1 MKSGQRIIF
10 VKAAIALTL
19 ASLLAAPPALA
30 KKPQRWSK
38 QIDVELSARQLD
50 LRSNAAPRRLA
61 HAAVERFAPRLG
73 LSRSTKGLRLARSF
87 GIPPVEGSQPVTI
100 FTFNQTA
107 GGLRLL
113 WSEVDVTVAGDT
125 VSAISSTVVPAR
137 PKLAGRRKV
146 SRSKALAIARRA
158 VAGEELAQPA
168 EAIAYAGNPELGR
181 AKPRTPRRAWVVRV
195 DLPSTSGGEPTGLC
209 VVVDAQTGKV
219 LAKWE
224 GTAARDQTPKSGAG
238 GARAS
243 ATSTGLNLYTSIS
256 ASQNQF
262 YARFTLRGD
271 PRVSS
276 NWPSLDQGLYSGTRT
291 QLRDTLTFNALNVIR
306 TICVVR
312 NYCGKRGVFNGSVVP
327 WEIVLNS
334 HNQQSGASPG
344 SLLISIGTDDASTFN
359 GANDVIAHEVG
370 HIQDLVY
377 AGDRQQGLQHTKEV
391 QEGLADMFAFDYDR
405 FDPIFKEDMVPGG
418 VRRWDNPTALSENGR
433 FYPAVASQYFC
444 GPRSPH
450 LNSTIIS
457 HAFFK
462 LSVQPAVGI
471 NRAGAILQH
480 VPAFFGPRPTFPDV
494 TKAFIQLSGDL
505 YPQDDGDAGTVPE
518 AREAAQS
525 AFGLV
530 GQGPFGCGA
539 VPTFP
544 SAARG
549 G

>member
-1 MKSGQRIIF
+1 MKAGQKSF
-10 VKAAIALTL
+10 VVRAAIALALT
-19 ASLLAAPPALA
+19 SLLAMAAPALA
-30 KKPQRWSK
+30 KKPVSWSK
-38 QIDVELSARQLD
+38 RLSVDLSARQLD
-50 LRSNAAPRRLA
+50 LPANASPRRLA
-61 HAAVERFAPRLG
+61 RAAVERLAPRVGLG
-73 LSRSTKGLRLARSF
+73 RATGGLRLARTFS
-87 GIPPVEGSQPVTI
+87 IPPVEGSQPLGI

-107 GGLRLL
+107 GGLRLV
-113 WSEVDVTVAGDT
+113 WSEIDVTIAGDK
-125 VSAISSTVVPAR
+125 VSAINSTVVPAR
-137 PKLAGRRKV
+137 QKLSGRRKV
-146 SRSKALAIARRA
+146 SRSRALAIAKRA
-158 VAGEELAQPA
+158 VTGEELVVPP
-168 EAIAYAGNPELGR
+168 EVIAYAGTPRRGN

-195 DLPSTSGGEPTGLC
+195 DLPSSGGEPRGLC

-224 GTAARDQTPKSGAG
+224 GTAARDLTPKSGAG

-243 ATSTGLNLYTSIS
+243 AASTALNLYTSTS
-256 ASQNQF
+256 ATQSEF

-271 PRVSS
+271 PRTSS

-291 QLRDTLTFNALNVIR
+291 PLRDTLTFNALNVIR

-344 SLLISIGTDDASTFN
+344 SLLINIGTDDASTFN

-370 HIQDLVY
+370 HVQDLVY

-433 FYPAVASQYFC
+433 FYPAVAKQYFC

-480 VPAFFGPRPTFPDV
+480 VPAFFGPRPVFPDV

-505 YPQDDGDAGTVPE
+505 YPQDDGDPGTVPE
-518 AREAAQS
+518 AREAAQT